1 MCIHM
6 DVCISVYTYTQCKL
20 TKHVTRIHQEN
31 HIQTKSPIW
40 KKLLKD
46 PSILACCVY
55 EQMITGYQ
63 FYILFF
69 SQWHLQEVLRSGV
82 K

>member
-6 DVCISVYTYTQCKL
+6 DVCISVYTYTQRKL
-20 TKHVTRIHQEN
+20 TEHVTRIHQEN

-46 PSILACCVY
+46 LSI
-55 EQMITGYQ
+55 
-63 FYILFF
+63 
-69 SQWHLQEVLRSGV
+69 
-82 K
+82 